1 MRSVGGVEDVASEAE
16 EEEVTFP
23 IARCVHE
30 KGRICFLG
38 CSRNGG
44 GI

>member
-16 EEEVTFP
+16 EEEVTFQVRP
-23 IARCVHE
+23 PEGQDLFHWMQWQWI
-30 KGRICFLG
+30 
-38 CSRNGG
+38 